1 VTRLELFVR
10 LTDGSGRVEATERD
24 DPAGRRAIER
34 VAFERLSHSAVTG
47 AEIRRVDRCAN
58 TRGAGR
64 WR

>member
-1 VTRLELFVR
+1 MTRLELFLR
-10 LTDGSGRVEATERD
+10 LSDGSGRVEATERD

-34 VAFERLSHSAVTG
+34 VAFERLSHAAVTS
-47 AEIRRVDRCAN
+47 ADVRRVDRCAN